1 MPKKLSK
8 IYEEFINR
16 KVKAEMK
23 KLKKLAEEE
32 ASRETYKDRIEE
44 SISGAIGEFYKA
56 RIAQKNGEIKW
67 VNHWYG
73 ESDRLI
79 RRELSDKIVGHVNC
93 KNRYLAIKEAC
104 DYIKGQDKFR
114 RNRALS
120 IVEEDFNKKMR
131 LVIEDNDTDDFWNMV
146 DMTINNTLTNFNLK

>member
-44 SISGAIGEFYKA
+44 SISGAIGEFYKVQFE
-56 RIAQKNGEIKW
+56 R
-67 VNHWYG
+67 YF
-73 ESDRLI
+73 
-79 RRELSDKIVGHVNC
+79 
-93 KNRYLAIKEAC
+93 NRK
-104 DYIKGQDKFR
+104 
-114 RNRALS
+114 
-120 IVEEDFNKKMR
+120 
-131 LVIEDNDTDDFWNMV
+131 
-146 DMTINNTLTNFNLK
+146 